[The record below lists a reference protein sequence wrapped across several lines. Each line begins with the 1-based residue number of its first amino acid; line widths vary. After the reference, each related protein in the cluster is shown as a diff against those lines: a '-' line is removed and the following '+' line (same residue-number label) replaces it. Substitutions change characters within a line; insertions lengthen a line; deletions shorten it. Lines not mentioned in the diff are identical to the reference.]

1 MRKLLMTILALAA
14 IVLPLKAADFDIYGK
29 MYPSVWLTKTERFYD
44 DTVSLDP
51 DSNAIFGS
59 DSVPLYYVTLWPY
72 GTLGFKFKSDKIGAC
87 FEIGIR
93 QAAYEGFVTSEA
105 NTPLLQVRE
114 HMIVY
119 AKNFYAEWY
128 INDWMTLLIGK
139 SAAPACFGSSNQ
151 RFYGG
156 NSFSNT
162 GNLWTGSN
170 AMFQL
175 AFGSNLSA
183 DDLETGF
190 LWEAKV
196 AAIKV
201 DSVAIW
207 FRNKENTFS
216 QAKFPKFE
224 GSLGL
229 HLEKDFFSAS
239 LEFAGGYQQFI
250 LSTQDQY
257 VPKDSSEEPVD
268 CYVLAIESK
277 VKFGP
282 VTLAYDW
289 AWGQNLGAYGAAI
302 GNPFV
307 WRGTGKSDVVNIFYP
322 YHDRIIDPVNGDY
335 WKIANGKGVE
345 MCGILNVKPLDW
357 LSFEGGYG
365 YIHAKHDFWKYD
377 FFWHDTHVY
386 YGLVQ
391 FKVADL
397 LNITPEVGQYFYG
410 NEPGYGRFTYWG
422 IELAIGF

>member
-1 MRKLLMTILALAA
+1 MRKLLFTILTLAA
-14 IVLPLKAADFDIYGK
+14 IVLPLKAADFDIYGR
-29 MYPSVWLTKTERFYD
+29 MYPSVWFTKTERFYD
-44 DTVSLDP
+44 DSIGLDS
-51 DSNAIFGS
+51 DSNIIYDS
-59 DSVPLYYVTLWPY
+59 DSIPLYYCTLWPY
-72 GTLGFKFKSDKIGAC
+72 GTLGFKFKSDIIGAC

-93 QAAYEGFVTSEA
+93 QGAYEGMITSEA
-105 NTPLLQVRE
+105 NTPLMQVRE

-128 INDWMTLLIGK
+128 ISDWMTLLIGK

-183 DDLETGF
+183 DDLESGF

-224 GSLGL
+224 GSAGL
-229 HLEKDFFSAS
+229 HFEKDFFCAS
-239 LEFAGGYQQFI
+239 LEFGGGYQQYI
-250 LSTQDQY
+250 LSTQDPF
-257 VPKDSSEEPVD
+257 VPKEDSEEPID
-268 CYVLAIESK
+268 CYVLGVESK
-277 VKFGP
+277 VKLGP
-282 VTLAYDW
+282 VTAAYDW
-289 AWGQNLGAYGAAI
+289 VWGKNVGSYGADI

-307 WRGTGKSDVVNIFYP
+307 WRGTGRSDVVDIFYP
-322 YHDRIIDPVNGDY
+322 IHEFDIQNQE
-335 WKIANGKGVE
+335 WNMAEGKAVE

-365 YIHAKHDFWKYD
+365 YIHAKHEYRKYD
-377 FFWHDTHVY
+377 SLWNDTHAY
-386 YGLVQ
+386 YGQVQ
-391 FKVADL
+391 VKIANL
-397 LNITPEVGQYFYG
+397 LSVSPEAGQYFYG
-410 NEPGYGRFTYWG
+410 HKPGYGRFTYWG